1 VPSQGEAGEIESGN
15 YQPDQRAQPL
25 TMAPDYAD
33 PRPLYQRIADDLR
46 DAIRRADLTAGQALP
61 SERELMARYA
71 TTRGTVR
78 RAFSVL
84 VGEGLVVAHHGRG
97 VFVRQQ
103 PTVHRLGH
111 QRHSAEQRRS
121 GMGPFT
127 AEARRQGQRPD
138 QQLLEVV
145 VVPAPGFVSER
156 LNLEPGALALVRR
169 HVLLADDIPMQ
180 LADSWFSYDLVID
193 TPIARAEKIPKGVH
207 AVLEH
212 DLGYQLDH
220 FIEDLSFRMPNP
232 DEARQ
237 LRLSP
242 GVPVVRLLNTLYDAT
257 GTPLQVTDFI
267 LAGDRHILQYKIP
280 AH

>member
-1 VPSQGEAGEIESGN
+1 
-15 YQPDQRAQPL
+15 
-25 TMAPDYAD
+25 MAPDYTD
-33 PRPLYQRIADDLR
+33 PRPLYQQIADDLR
-46 DAIRRADLTAGQALP
+46 DAIRRADLTPGQALP
-61 SERELMARYA
+61 SERELMARYT

-84 VGEGLVVAHHGRG
+84 VGEGLVIAHHGRG
-97 VFVRQQ
+97 VFVRPQ

-138 QQLLEVV
+138 QQLLEVIA
-145 VVPAPGFVSER
+145 VPAPPFVSER

-169 HVLLADDIPMQ
+169 HLLLADDIPMQ
-180 LADSWFSYDLVID
+180 LADSWFSYDLVKD

-207 AVLEH
+207 AVLEQ
-212 DLGYQLDH
+212 DLGYELDH

-232 DEARQ
+232 DETRQ

-267 LAGDRHILQYKIP
+267 LAGDRHVLQYKIS